1 MCSSS
6 YEPRARDFGAN
17 IEELQTLYWSF
28 NRYKTRER
36 MTITSETFATEQ
48 ARCHQYAPLVKG
60 ASNLHKQRPACDN
73 VTDSARNKQKY

>member
-1 MCSSS
+1 MTEVMCSSS

-36 MTITSETFATEQ
+36 MPITSETFATEQ
-48 ARCHQYAPLVKG
+48 ARCHHHAPLVK
-60 ASNLHKQRPACDN
+60 
-73 VTDSARNKQKY
+73 SA